1 MITASKEQ
9 IHDAVRERY
18 GELAR
23 TFEAE
28 KSNGDHFTPSCCKS
42 EAAPQP
48 QSPDYTREEISS
60 VPRGA
65 YLGAGSGA
73 PVKFLNLKQG
83 ETVVDLGSGAGMD
96 SFLAANAVGPRGKVQ
111 GFDLTPDMLE
121 RARRN
126 ASEGGYGNVTFHQT
140 DIEHLP
146 IPSGS
151 ADAATSNCVI
161 NLTPDKGAVYKE
173 LFRVL
178 KPGGRFSIAD
188 IVLRGDTAA
197 IQAFRAGSDK
207 GLWCACISGALSE
220 EDYVA
225 AIRAA
230 GFDDVR
236 IVAERP
242 AEAQPGNGVAGM
254 AVTITGR
261 KRS

>member
-1 MITASKEQ
+1 MLKTKEQ

-23 TFEAE
+23 TFDVE
-28 KSNGDHFTPSCCKS
+28 KSGGDCCSPSCCKS
-42 EAAPQP
+42 ETAPQP
-48 QSPDYTREEISS
+48 LSPDYTPEEISA
-60 VPRGA
+60 VPKGA

-73 PVKFLNLKQG
+73 PVKFLQLKAG
-83 ETVVDLGSGAGMD
+83 EVVIDLGSGAGMD
-96 SFLAANAVGPRGKVQ
+96 TFLAANAVGPKGQVF
-111 GFDLTPDMLE
+111 GFDLTEDMLL
-121 RARRN
+121 RARKN
-126 ASEGGYGNVTFHQT
+126 AAEGNYSNVSFQKT

-146 IPSGS
+146 IPAGF

-161 NLTPDKGAVYKE
+161 NLTPDKGAVYKD

-178 KPGGRFSIAD
+178 KPGGRFSVAD
-188 IVLRGDTAA
+188 IVLRGDAA
-197 IQAFRAGSDK
+197 SVQSFRESSGK
-207 GLWCACISGALSE
+207 GQWCACTSGALRE
-220 EDYVA
+220 EDYLA

-242 AEAQPGNGVAGM
+242 AEMQLGSDVASI

-261 KRS
+261 KPH